1 MQKKERNETAE
12 VYISSH
18 HTSKKI
24 KKRKINNQMMGEKV
38 QNIFIYLLFI
48 AIMYE

>member
-24 KKRKINNQMMGEKV
+24 KKRKINNKMMGEKV
-38 QNIFIYLLFI
+38 QNIFIYLFI
-48 AIMYE
+48 AMMYE